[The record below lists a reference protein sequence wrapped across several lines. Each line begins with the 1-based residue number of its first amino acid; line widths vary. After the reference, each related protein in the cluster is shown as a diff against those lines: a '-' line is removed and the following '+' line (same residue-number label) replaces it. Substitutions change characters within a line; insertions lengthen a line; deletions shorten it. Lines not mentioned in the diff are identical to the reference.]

1 MKKLIFLIPA
11 LLYSIIALSQGI
23 TFENGTWQDVLKK
36 AQQTGKPIFVEFF
49 KTGSDSCEHMTKNV
63 YILESVSKAYN
74 EKFICY
80 RMDAEKAEYAQLA
93 KKLEIS
99 ILPTFVFFNPD
110 GMPFCISSGATSPR
124 KFIAISDQAMELKYN
139 GETLSSLEK
148 KYEAK
153 KDDLILLRSY
163 IRKRSGMGLSNASLF
178 DKYLQLIPADSC
190 ASETVLDLYY
200 LEGKN
205 LRINSLAYENL
216 KKNAKKIN
224 ESLGNVDY
232 LLFSGVKNSVND
244 AALTNDEQTLAA
256 AMTAYDLLSDQ
267 AKIMQK
273 DELYMMYYDMTKDVD
288 NYMKYAANYCKD
300 YLMKISDAQI
310 DRKNKE
316 SLQVVE
322 DLIKAGSLPKSNE
335 ALINKTR
342 NEAALAESNRIGNEL
357 NRLSME
363 AFDKTSD
370 KKILKSALKWS
381 ERAMEILP
389 DRPQFIDTNAK
400 LLYKLGKTKEAL
412 AMEEEATNKTPK
424 EDLFRYRIEETVYK
438 MKNNEKF
445 WKR

>member
-1 MKKLIFLIPA
+1 MKKILFLIPA
-11 LLYSIIALSQGI
+11 LLYSIITLSQGI
-23 TFENGTWQDVLKK
+23 TFETGTWEETLKK
-36 AQQTGKPIFVEFF
+36 AQQTGKPVFVEFY

-63 YILESVSKAYN
+63 YSLETVGKAYN
-74 EKFICY
+74 EKFISF
-80 RMDAEKAEYAQLA
+80 RMDIDKAEYAKLA

-99 ILPTFVFFNPD
+99 TLPSFVFFNPD
-110 GMPFCISSGATSPR
+110 GMPFCISNGATIPR

-139 GETLSSLEK
+139 AETLNSLEK

-153 KDDLILLRSY
+153 KDDPVLLRSY
-163 IRKRSGMGLSNASLF
+163 IRKRSSLGLSNASLF
-178 DKYLQLIPADSC
+178 DKYLELMPEDNRT
-190 ASETVLDLYY
+190 SETVLDLYY

-205 LRINSLAYENL
+205 LRINTVAYNNL
-216 KKNAKKIN
+216 KKNAAKIN

-232 LLFSGVKNSVND
+232 LLFSSVKNTVND
-244 AALTNDEQTLAA
+244 AALTKDEQTLTA
-256 AMTAYDLLSDQ
+256 AMSANDQLSDS

-273 DELYMMYYDMTKDVD
+273 EELYMLYYDMTKDPD
-288 NYMKYAANYCKD
+288 NYMKYAAGYCKN

-310 DRKNKE
+310 DKKNKE

-322 DLIKAGSLPKSNE
+322 DLIKAGSLPKANE

-342 NEAALAESNRIGNEL
+342 SEAAFAESNRIGNEL

-370 KKILKSALKWS
+370 NKILKAALKWS
-381 ERAMEILP
+381 KRAMEILP
-389 DRPQFIDTNAK
+389 DKPQFIDTYAK